1 MRLFSSRP
9 KKIGPRQKKFLRRQF
24 RHILRNDI
32 VMNNFSEKVALK
44 KSQFVILGCRD
55 RKGLLLVVSRK
66 PSSLSSH
73 PFKVVVDERIRDG
86 QPPRADPGV
95 RVHLLENLVDVGR
108 VRLALALIETET

>member
-1 MRLFSSRP
+1 
-9 KKIGPRQKKFLRRQF
+9 
-24 RHILRNDI
+24 
-32 VMNNFSEKVALK
+32 MNNFSEKVALK

-55 RKGLLLVVSRK
+55 RKGLLLVVPRK

-95 RVHLLENLVDVGR
+95 GVHLLENLVDVGR